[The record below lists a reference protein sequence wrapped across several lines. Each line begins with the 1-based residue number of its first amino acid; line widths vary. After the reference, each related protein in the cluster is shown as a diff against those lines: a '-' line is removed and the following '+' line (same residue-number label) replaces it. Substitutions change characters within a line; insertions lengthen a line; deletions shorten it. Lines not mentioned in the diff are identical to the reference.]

1 VLVWNNALLRGLQSR
16 VSAIPLFEAREE
28 SDNLRFDTT
37 YAHTSPVSDGPP
49 DSVFDASVFT
59 DAGLEPYDVVLFL
72 NTNGNTIDDGMKDV
86 HRAALRDFIEKKARG
101 FVGIYFASFGY
112 MSDSWL
118 WYTDFIGARFQ
129 SLTNVNTPGTAEP
142 EPPATHP
149 ILQAAALPS
158 PWNRSEGWLS
168 FSRDPRT
175 SPIPGVTVLLT
186 CHDTMDATRRPCAW
200 VHEMPPAP
208 DAVDGRQGR
217 MFYSAFGYLPSAFEE
232 EKLMDFVVAGIRWA
246 AHRL

>member
-1 VLVWNNALLRGLQSR
+1 
-16 VSAIPLFEAREE
+16 
-28 SDNLRFDTT
+28 
-37 YAHTSPVSDGPP
+37 
-49 DSVFDASVFT
+49 
-59 DAGLEPYDVVLFL
+59 VLFL

-86 HRAALRDFIEKKARG
+86 RRAALRDFIEKKARG

-112 MSDSWL
+112 MSDSWP
-118 WYTDFIGARFQ
+118 WYTDFIGARFE
-129 SLTNVNTPGTAEP
+129 SLTNVNT
-142 EPPATHP
+142 
-149 ILQAAALPS
+149 
-158 PWNRSEGWLS
+158 
-168 FSRDPRT
+168 
-175 SPIPGVTVLLT
+175 GVTVLLT

-232 EKLMDFVVAGIRWA
+232 KRLMDFVVAGIKWA